1 MRRQQLWTGALL
13 VVVIWGVSGCGFILN
28 KLPRVKLEPPPAEKP
43 QTAEAETKPVT
54 EEPTPAT
61 EEPVQP
67 AASAETEVVMGEL
80 PEPAGGGES
89 SGSSGG
95 VKFVPVGAQRTLTE
109 ADLRGLSKW
118 QLDIL
123 RNEIYAAHGR
133 RFQRSDL
140 QQYFDRQ
147 TWYQPDAGFTESR
160 LSSVEKR
167 NAAFIADYQK
177 RRGQVGST
185 TTTQKAAPPRRVTS
199 SSGQVLPYSS
209 SQRLGV
215 EDLAGLSKWQLE
227 VARNEIYARHGRPF
241 KRSDL
246 RQHFRNQSWYTEDSS
261 FTEGRLSSL
270 EKANV
275 QTILA
280 YEKMQ

>member
-1 MRRQQLWTGALL
+1 MRRQQLWMGVLL
-13 VVVIWGVSGCGFILN
+13 AVVIGGVSGCGLILN
-28 KLPRVKLEPPPAEKP
+28 RLPRVKQELPPGGKP
-43 QTAEAETKPVT
+43 QTAEEETQPVPAST
-54 EEPTPAT
+54 E
-61 EEPVQP
+61 
-67 AASAETEVVMGEL
+67 ETEVVMGEL
-80 PEPAGGGES
+80 PEPAGGDES
-89 SGSSGG
+89 SGGSAS
-95 VKFVPVGAQRTLTE
+95 VKYVPVGAQRTLTE

-133 RFQRSDL
+133 SFQRSDL

-147 TWYQPDAGFTESR
+147 TWYQPEAGFTESR
-160 LSSVEKR
+160 LSSREKR

-185 TTTQKAAPPRRVTS
+185 TTTKKAASPRRVTS
-199 SSGQVLPYSS
+199 GSGQVLSYSS
-209 SQRLGV
+209 SQRLGRG
-215 EDLAGLSKWQLE
+215 DLAGLSKWQLE

-241 KRSDL
+241 KRADL
-246 RQHFRNQSWYTEDSS
+246 RQHFRNQPWYAEDSS

>member
-1 MRRQQLWTGALL
+1 MRRQQLWTGVLL
-13 VVVIWGVSGCGFILN
+13 AVVIWGVSGCGFILN
-28 KLPRVKLEPPPAEKP
+28 KLPRVKLEPPPAEKT
-43 QTAEAETKPVT
+43 QTAEEETKPVT
-54 EEPTPAT
+54 EEATTAT
-61 EEPVQP
+61 ET
-67 AASAETEVVMGEL
+67 AAESAATEETEVVMGEL

-89 SGSSGG
+89 SGGSAS
-95 VKFVPVGAQRTLTE
+95 VKYVPVGAQRTLTE

-160 LSSVEKR
+160 LSSREKR

-177 RRGQVGST
+177 RRGQT
-185 TTTQKAAPPRRVTS
+185 TTTKTTTTKAPPRRVTS
-199 SSGQVLPYSS
+199 SSGQVLPHSS
-209 SQRLGV
+209 SQRLGMG
-215 EDLAGLSKWQLE
+215 DLAGLSKWQLE
-227 VARNEIYARHGRPF
+227 VARNEIYARHGRSF
-241 KRSDL
+241 KRADL
-246 RQHFRNQSWYTEDSS
+246 RQHFRNQSWYAEDSS